1 MPAGEAG
8 SASKGIRSSCEGE
21 SQMIKW
27 ILVLWPSF
35 LVAGVAVSLFFTLIN
50 PRELYLFG
58 EVVEFSAIATYSIGF
73 FGFWLLCASSS
84 LLTLYLVGRPSAER
98 SRSAPS
104 GPRMKPRAKPLRAP
118 REHVHHHH
126 VHG

>member
-8 SASKGIRSSCEGE
+8 SASKGVRSSCEGE

-35 LVAGVAVSLFFTLIN
+35 LVAGVAVSLFFTLVN

-58 EVVEFSAIATYSIGF
+58 EVVEFSAITTYSIGF

-98 SRSAPS
+98 PRAAAS
-104 GPRMKPRAKPLRAP
+104 GPHIKRRAKPMRGA
-118 REHVHHHH
+118 REHLPHHHA
-126 VHG
+126 HG